1 MNLSI
6 GFIGL
11 GNMGYPIAKNLI
23 EQGFSVSLYNRT
35 PEKLRDLV
43 ALGGHA
49 AETPTAAVASAAVVM
64 TMLSDDAAVTAVVD
78 QILPSLQPNTV
89 FLSLSTIKAET
100 AQALADRCHARGV
113 HYVASPIMGRP
124 PAAAARQLSILLSG
138 DAGAKTR
145 AAPIIAAIG
154 QRSFDFGPEPGTAH
168 TVKLMLNFM
177 IFTVVEMLSE
187 VMLMAE
193 KANIDKALFLD
204 TMLNTIY
211 GAPVF
216 KNYGTLIVQ
225 EGDVPNGFTTALANK
240 DLRLAQETAAALG
253 AKLPLAELVRAHFE
267 EMIAEGKGDKD
278 VSGLI
283 THLRRYDNK

>member
-1 MNLSI
+1 MNPSI
-6 GFIGL
+6 AFIGL

-23 EQGFSVSLYNRT
+23 EQGFTVSLYNRT

-43 ALGGHA
+43 ALGGRA
-49 AETPTAAVASAAVVM
+49 AETPAAAVASAAAVM
-64 TMLSDDAAVTAVVD
+64 TMLSDDAAVTAIAD
-78 QILPSLQPNTV
+78 QVLSSLQPGTV

-100 AQALADRCHARGV
+100 AQALADQCRTRGV
-113 HYVASPIMGRP
+113 HYVAAPVMGRP

-138 DAGAKTR
+138 DAGAK
-145 AAPIIAAIG
+145 AVVAPIVAAIG
-154 QRSFDFGPEPGTAH
+154 ARSFDFGPEPGTAH

-177 IFTVVEMLSE
+177 IFTIVEMLSE

-193 KANIDKALFLD
+193 KAGIDKAALLD
-204 TMLNTIY
+204 TMLNTVY

-225 EGDVPNGFTTALANK
+225 ESEVPNGFATALANK

-267 EMIAEGKGDKD
+267 EMIAAGKGDKD

-283 THLRRYDNK
+283 THLRQ

>member
-1 MNLSI
+1 MNPSI
-6 GFIGL
+6 AFIGL

-35 PEKLRDLV
+35 PEKIRDLV
-43 ALGGHA
+43 SLGGRTA
-49 AETPTAAVASAAVVM
+49 DTPAAAVANAAVVM
-64 TMLSDDAAVTAVVD
+64 TMLSDDAAVTDVALQV
-78 QILPSLQPNTV
+78 LPALTPGTV
-89 FLSLSTIKAET
+89 FMSLSSIKAET
-100 AQALADRCHARGV
+100 AQALSDQCRDRGV
-113 HYVASPIMGRP
+113 HYVAAPVMGRP
-124 PAAAARQLSILLSG
+124 PAAAARQLSILVSG
-138 DAGAKTR
+138 DPRAKTVI
-145 AAPIIAAIG
+145 APIISAIG
-154 QRSFDFGPEPGTAH
+154 VRSFDFGPEAGTAH

-193 KANIDKALFLD
+193 KAGIDKSLLLD

-216 KNYGTLIVQ
+216 KNYGALIVQ
-225 EGDVPNGFTTALANK
+225 ETEVPNGFTTALANK

-267 EMIAEGKGDKD
+267 EMIAAGKGDQD

-283 THLRRYDNK
+283 THLRN

>member
-1 MNLSI
+1 MNPSI

-23 EQGFSVSLYNRT
+23 GQGFSVSLYNRT
-35 PEKLRDLV
+35 REKLRDLV
-43 ALGGHA
+43 ALGGRA
-49 AETPTAAVASAAVVM
+49 AETPIDAVASAAVVM
-64 TMLSDDAAVTAVVD
+64 TMLSDDAAVTAVAD
-78 QILPSLQPNTV
+78 QVLPALQPGTV

-100 AQALADRCHARGV
+100 AQILAARCHARGV

-138 DAGAKTR
+138 DAAAKTLV
-145 AAPIIAAIG
+145 ATIVAAIG

-193 KANIDKALFLD
+193 KANIDKAAFLD

-225 EGDVPNGFTTALANK
+225 EGNVPNGFTTALANK

-253 AKLPLAELVRAHFE
+253 AKLPLAELVRVHFE
-267 EMIAEGKGDKD
+267 EMIAEGKGDTD

-283 THLRRYDNK
+283 THLRR

>member
-1 MNLSI
+1 MNTSI

-23 EQGFSVSLYNRT
+23 EQGFAVSLYNRT
-35 PEKLRDLV
+35 PEKIADLV
-43 ALGGHA
+43 SLGGRVA
-49 AETPTAAVASAAVVM
+49 DAPGAAVANAAVVM
-64 TMLSDDAAVTAVVD
+64 TMLSDDAAVTAVAD
-78 QILPSLQPNTV
+78 QVLPALQPGAV
-89 FLSLSTIKAET
+89 FLSLSSIKAET
-100 AQALADRCHARGV
+100 AQALSNQCRTRGV
-113 HYVASPIMGRP
+113 HYVAAPVMGRP

-138 DAGAKTR
+138 DPSAKSLI
-145 AAPIIAAIG
+145 APIVAAIG
-154 QRSFDFGPEPGTAH
+154 VRSFDFGPEPGTAH

-177 IFTVVEMLSE
+177 IFSVVEMLSE

-193 KANIDKALFLD
+193 KAGIDKALLLD

-225 EGDVPNGFTTALANK
+225 ETEVPNGFTTALANK

-267 EMIAEGKGDKD
+267 EMIADGKGNQD

-283 THLRRYDNK
+283 THLRN

>member
-1 MNLSI
+1 MNPGI

-23 EQGFSVSLYNRT
+23 EQGFFVSLYNRT

-43 ALGGHA
+43 SLGGHA
-49 AETPTAAVASAAVVM
+49 AETPGAAVAAAAVVM

-78 QILPSLQPNTV
+78 QVLPSLQPGTV

-100 AQALADRCHARGV
+100 AQTLAERCRTRGV
-113 HYVASPIMGRP
+113 HYVASPVMGRP

-138 DAGAKTR
+138 DAEAK
-145 AAPIIAAIG
+145 ALVAPIVAAIG
-154 QRSFDFGPEPGTAH
+154 QRSFDFGAEPGTAH
-168 TVKLMLNFM
+168 TVKVMLNFM
-177 IFTVVEMLSE
+177 VFAVVEMLSE

-193 KANIDKALFLD
+193 KAGIDKAVLLD

-225 EGDVPNGFTTALANK
+225 EGEVLNGFTTALANK

-267 EMIAEGKGDKD
+267 EMIAGGNGDKD

-283 THLRRYDNK
+283 THLRG

>member
-1 MNLSI
+1 MNPSI

-64 TMLSDDAAVTAVVD
+64 TMLSDDAAVTTVVD

-100 AQALADRCHARGV
+100 AQALADRFLARGV

-124 PAAAARQLSILLSG
+124 PAAAARQLYILLSG
-138 DAGAKTR
+138 DAQAQTR
-145 AAPIIAAIG
+145 VAPIIAAIG

-267 EMIAEGKGDKD
+267 EMIAEGKGDND

-283 THLRRYDNK
+283 THLRR

>member
-1 MNLSI
+1 
-6 GFIGL
+6 
-11 GNMGYPIAKNLI
+11 
-23 EQGFSVSLYNRT
+23 
-35 PEKLRDLV
+35 
-43 ALGGHA
+43 
-49 AETPTAAVASAAVVM
+49 M

-78 QILPSLQPNTV
+78 QILPSLQPDTV

-100 AQALADRCHARGV
+100 AQALANRCHARGV

-124 PAAAARQLSILLSG
+124 PAAAARQLSVLLSG
-138 DAGAKTR
+138 DTGAKTR
-145 AAPIIAAIG
+145 IAPIIAAIG

-283 THLRRYDNK
+283 THLRG

>member
-1 MNLSI
+1 MNPSI
-6 GFIGL
+6 AFIGL
-11 GNMGYPIAKNLI
+11 GNMGYPIARNLI
-23 EQGFSVSLYNRT
+23 EQGFFVSLYNRT

-43 ALGGHA
+43 SLGGHA
-49 AETPTAAVASAAVVM
+49 AETPGAAVAAAAVVM

-78 QILPSLQPNTV
+78 QVLPSLQPGTV

-100 AQALADRCHARGV
+100 AQMLAERCRTRDV
-113 HYVASPIMGRP
+113 QYVASPVMGRP

-138 DAGAKTR
+138 DAGAK
-145 AAPIIAAIG
+145 ALVAPIVAAIG
-154 QRSFDFGPEPGTAH
+154 LRSFDFGAEPGTAH
-168 TVKLMLNFM
+168 TVKVMLNFM
-177 IFTVVEMLSE
+177 VFAVVEMLSE

-193 KANIDKALFLD
+193 KAGIDKAVLLD

-225 EGDVPNGFTTALANK
+225 EGDVPNGFAAALANK

-253 AKLPLAELVRAHFE
+253 AKLPLAELVKVHFE
-267 EMIAEGKGDKD
+267 EMIAEGKGEKD

-283 THLRRYDNK
+283 THLRRSR